1 MTRQIILDT
10 ETTGLSTKDGHRI
23 IEIGCVELIN
33 RKFTGNNFHYY
44 LNPNREIDAQAIKVH
59 GLTNQF
65 LAKKPIFSDVV
76 AELLKYIANAELIAH
91 NAKFDVNFLDYE
103 LSMVSELLGKT
114 AVISDYA
121 AVTDTLELAKKIH
134 PGQKN
139 SLDALCKRYNVD
151 NTDRELHGALLD
163 ANLLAQVYLAM
174 TGGQTMLD
182 CFNAEV
188 LTKPEQK
195 HAHDNQGTLLINNKA
210 EVSNNDV
217 RVITANDAELL
228 EHNRFLDKIRKSA
241 KSGCLWDNA
250 EII

>member
-65 LAKKPIFSDVV
+65 LAKKPIFPDIVT
-76 AELLKYIANAELIAH
+76 ELLKYIANAELIAH

-103 LSMVSELLGKT
+103 LSMVREFLGKT
-114 AVISDYA
+114 VAISDYA
-121 AVTDTLELAKKIH
+121 MVTDTLELAKKLH

-151 NTDRELHGALLD
+151 NANRELHGALLD

-182 CFNAEV
+182 CFNADV
-188 LTKPEQK
+188 LTKSEQTQ
-195 HAHDNQGTLLINNKA
+195 AHDNQSALLINNKA
-210 EVSNNDV
+210 KITNNHV
-217 RVITANDAELL
+217 QVITANSAELF

-241 KSGCLWDNA
+241 KSACLWDNS